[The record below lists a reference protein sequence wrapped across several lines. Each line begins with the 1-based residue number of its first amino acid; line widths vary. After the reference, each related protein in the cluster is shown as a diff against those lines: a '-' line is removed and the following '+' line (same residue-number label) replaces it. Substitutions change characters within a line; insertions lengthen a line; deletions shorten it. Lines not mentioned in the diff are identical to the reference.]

1 MAESL
6 LQRWFPHP
14 FVSVIVAMSWI
25 MLAHNMEAGT
35 LLMAIFLAILIPRM
49 VAPFIDY
56 TPNIRWVPAMRLFWV
71 VVWDIIV
78 ANIKVAILVL
88 GPTKI
93 CIPNGFVFLWIP
105 SMKK

>member
-14 FVSVIVAMSWI
+14 FVSVIVAMSWV

-49 VAPFIDY
+49 VALSLITRRISGGSRRCACFGSLFGTSLSQTLSSDSGAGTDQNLHPKWFRY
-56 TPNIRWVPAMRLFWV
+56 RW
-71 VVWDIIV
+71 
-78 ANIKVAILVL
+78 
-88 GPTKI
+88 
-93 CIPNGFVFLWIP
+93 IPN
-105 SMKK
+105 MKK